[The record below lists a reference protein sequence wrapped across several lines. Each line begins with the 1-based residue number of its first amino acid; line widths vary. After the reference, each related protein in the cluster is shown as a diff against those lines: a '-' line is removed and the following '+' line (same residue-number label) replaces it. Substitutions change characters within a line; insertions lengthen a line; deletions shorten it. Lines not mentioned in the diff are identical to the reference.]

1 MLTKKALWVNNKRF
15 VRKVMPISPHA
26 PKTRVEEDYAK
37 LLAAKRLTRKSR
49 GRFPLFRFNS
59 RPGTRPKN
67 HGVVGA
73 ETVTNI
79 ISPRP

>member
-37 LLAAKRLTRKSR
+37 LLAAKRE
-49 GRFPLFRFNS
+49 N
-59 RPGTRPKN
+59 PGDDLPCLDLILDLAPGQRIMALSEPKL
-67 HGVVGA
+67 
-73 ETVTNI
+73 
-79 ISPRP
+79 